1 MEDFNPVTIFSL
13 LQESLGPWLWGL
25 LLIALAL
32 AVGVVSGTMRL
43 RSARR
48 SPKRP
53 IVAAIVTGIVATAIF
68 FMLVPRWTM
77 ATHDALNGPVDYIAA
92 ILTAL
97 VPGGAVAALVFS
109 MASRRCASRAAAAFD
124 KSTS

>member
-1 MEDFNPVTIFSL
+1 MRVQA
-13 LQESLGPWLWGL
+13 LQDWHWPL
-25 LLIALAL
+25 LLIALVL

-53 IVAAIVTGIVATAIF
+53 IVAAIVTGIVAAAIF
-68 FMLVPRWTM
+68 FILVPGWTM
-77 ATHDALNGPVDYIAA
+77 ATHDALNGPIDYIAA
-92 ILTAL
+92 ILIAL
-97 VPGGAVAALVFS
+97 VPGGGVAALVFS